1 MDVMERLELV
11 AYLDPMDHADLQ
23 DFQDFPELKDIV
35 VSEDLQVK
43 METLELLERKVTL
56 DLLVLPVPPAHKVFV
71 DPMESADVMDLLDL
85 QVFAEMT
92 DNLVLPDQLDPL
104 DLPDLLASPVSL
116 ALREMLDLLDP
127 VVLKVL
133 PVDVVRMD
141 FQDPQVQVETQVFLE
156 RPVLLVQKVIAEL

>member
-1 MDVMERLELV
+1 MERLELV